1 MAAADEVLRL
11 KLPEN
16 VEVSGDSPSE
26 LHVLAVDDSLVDI
39 KTVAGVDGIQE
50 REENRKEKS
59 EKMKTT

>member
-1 MAAADEVLRL
+1 MAAGDKVLRP

-39 KTVAGVDGIQE
+39 KVIE
-50 REENRKEKS
+50 RLVKISSRLVFKANG
-59 EKMKTT
+59 